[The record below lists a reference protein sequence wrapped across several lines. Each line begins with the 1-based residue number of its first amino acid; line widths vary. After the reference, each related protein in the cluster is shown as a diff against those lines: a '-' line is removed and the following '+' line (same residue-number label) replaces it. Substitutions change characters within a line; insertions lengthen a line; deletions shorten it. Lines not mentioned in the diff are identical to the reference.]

1 MNTRSKNMNAKL
13 MENNAST
20 VGGERCACSIQ
31 VGVGERIS
39 SASSSLA
46 ILLQKL
52 MASHLVDKPFILTSY
67 RPRIGPELQSEL
79 RYTAHEI
86 LAGVALR
93 SIQICLS
100 VLEVRS
106 ISKSQRSMQESLGR
120 YWLSIIISLAFPLGT
135 SMPSHILM

>member
-1 MNTRSKNMNAKL
+1 

-39 SASSSLA
+39 SASSSVA

-67 RPRIGPELQSEL
+67 RPGIGPEFQSEL
-79 RYTAHEI
+79 GYTAHEI

-93 SIQICLS
+93 SRVHIQICLS
-100 VLEVRS
+100 IFEVRS
-106 ISKSQRSMQESLGR
+106 ISKSQRSMGTVSDQPNMCSG
-120 YWLSIIISLAFPLGT
+120 LGT
-135 SMPSHILM
+135 SVPLERAFWK

>member
-1 MNTRSKNMNAKL
+1 

-39 SASSSLA
+39 SASSSVA

-67 RPRIGPELQSEL
+67 RPRIGPEFQSEL
-79 RYTAHEI
+79 RYTAHDS
-86 LAGVALR
+86 GR
-93 SIQICLS
+93 SS
-100 VLEVRS
+100 RE
-106 ISKSQRSMQESLGR
+106 KQRSHTDLLKCFGGPKHQ
-120 YWLSIIISLAFPLGT
+120 
-135 SMPSHILM
+135 

>member
-1 MNTRSKNMNAKL
+1 MG
-13 MENNAST
+13 NNVST

-39 SASSSLA
+39 SASSSVA

-52 MASHLVDKPFILTSY
+52 LASHLVDKPFILTSY

-93 SIQICLS
+93 SRVHIQICLS
-100 VLEVRS
+100 VLEVKS
-106 ISKSQRSMQESLGR
+106 ISKSQRSMQESLG
-120 YWLSIIISLAFPLGT
+120 
-135 SMPSHILM
+135 

>member
-1 MNTRSKNMNAKL
+1 MLDLGSSKWKDVRVKSKDMNTSSKTMNAKS

-20 VGGERCACSIQ
+20 IGGARCACSIQ

-39 SASSSLA
+39 SASSSVA

-52 MASHLVDKPFILTSY
+52 LASHLVDKPFILTSY
-67 RPRIGPELQSEL
+67 RPRIGPEFQSEL

-93 SIQICLS
+93 SRVHIQICLNFLRSEAS
-100 VLEVRS
+100 VKANVPWER
-106 ISKSQRSMQESLGR
+106 
-120 YWLSIIISLAFPLGT
+120 
-135 SMPSHILM
+135 